1 MSASDA
7 EDVLSAGPAATMPPD
22 PATRHAVAAAVA
34 DGLLRPDKRLPAW
47 LLYDPRGSALFE
59 EITALPEY
67 YPTRTERAILAAH
80 AGEMIALAS
89 LDQAGAP
96 LAVAELGAG
105 TASKTQL
112 LLAALLERQRRAF
125 YVPIDVS
132 PAALAIAEAA
142 LSRYRGLSVHPM
154 VGRYP
159 EDLGVL
165 DAIPGRRL
173 LIFLGSN
180 LGNYEP
186 DAARELL
193 RAVRARLRPG
203 DTFLVGADLR
213 KPASVLLPA
222 YDDAAGMTARFNK
235 NVLVRLNRELGAEFD
250 PDSFRHVVRWNPA
263 RSRIELYLQSE
274 REQRVAIR
282 ALGAAARFTAGEC
295 IHTES
300 SHKFTRAGLRTLFT
314 GAGFRR
320 ERTWLDGRRW
330 FAVTLLRVPPG

>member
-1 MSASDA
+1 MSAGEA
-7 EDVLSAGPAATMPPD
+7 ESVLSVGPAAAAPPD

-34 DGLLRPDKRLPAW
+34 EGLLRPDKRLPPW
-47 LLYDPRGSALFE
+47 LLYDQRGSALFE

-67 YPTRTERAILAAH
+67 YPTRTERSILAAH
-80 AGEMIALAS
+80 AGDMIDS
-89 LDQAGAP
+89 AGLP

-105 TASKTQL
+105 TAAKTQL

-132 PAALAIAEAA
+132 PTALALAETA

-173 LIFLGSN
+173 LLFLGSN
-180 LGNYEP
+180 LGNYDP

-193 RAVRARLRPG
+193 CAVRARLRPG
-203 DTFLVGADLR
+203 DAFLVGTDLR
-213 KPASVLLPA
+213 KSSSILLPA
-222 YDDAAGMTARFNK
+222 YDDAAGVTARFNK

-250 PDSFRHVVRWNPA
+250 PDSFRHVVRWNA
-263 RSRIELYLQSE
+263 AGSRVELYLQSE
-274 REQRVAIR
+274 REQRVTIR
-282 ALGAAARFTAGEC
+282 ALGAAARFAAGER

-300 SHKFTRAGLRTLFT
+300 STKFTRAGLRTLFT
-314 GAGFRR
+314 AAGFRR
-320 ERTWLDGRRW
+320 ERSWLDDRRW
-330 FAVTLLRVPPG
+330 FAVNLLRVPPA

>member
-1 MSASDA
+1 MSIG
-7 EDVLSAGPAATMPPD
+7 LAAAAPPD
-22 PATRHAVAAAVA
+22 PATRDAVAAAVA
-34 DGLLRPDKRLPAW
+34 DGLFRPEKWLPAW
-47 LLYDPRGSALFE
+47 LLYDSRGSALFE

-80 AGEMIALAS
+80 AGEMIAH
-89 LDQAGAP
+89 AGLP

-112 LLAALLERQRRAF
+112 LLEALLERQRRAF

-132 PAALAIAEAA
+132 PTALAVAESA
-142 LSRYRGLSVHPM
+142 LSRFRGLSVHPM

-173 LIFLGSN
+173 LLFLGSN
-180 LGNYEP
+180 LGNYDPE
-186 DAARELL
+186 AATGLL

-203 DTFLVGADLR
+203 DSFLVGTDLR
-213 KPASVLLPA
+213 KSSGVLLPA
-222 YDDAAGMTARFNK
+222 YDDAAGVTARFNK

-250 PDSFRHVVRWNPA
+250 VAAFRHVVRWNA
-263 RSRIELYLQSE
+263 AESRIELHLQSE

-282 ALGAAARFTAGEC
+282 ALGVEARFAEGER

-300 SHKFTRAGLRTLFT
+300 SYKFTRAALRALFAA
-314 GAGFRR
+314 AGFGW
-320 ERTWLDGRRW
+320 ERSWSDDRRW
-330 FAVTLLRVPPG
+330 FAVHLLRVPPA